1 MEEDN
6 LDLMLPNKKKK
17 PKKVDFD
24 ENDSGDKDDGTMK
37 SHGFE
42 TRDRKKG
49 TWIIMFDP

>member
-6 LDLMLPNKKKK
+6 LHPMLPNKKK

-24 ENDSGDKDDGTMK
+24 ENDSADKDDGMMK

-42 TRDRKKG
+42 TRDRNKG
-49 TWIIMFDP
+49 QGS

>member
-24 ENDSGDKDDGTMK
+24 ENDSADKDDGMMK
-37 SHGFE
+37 SYGFE
-42 TRDRKKG
+42 IRDQNKG
-49 TWIIMFDP
+49 QGS

>member
-6 LDLMLPNKKKK
+6 LDVNFLTKKKK

-24 ENDSGDKDDGTMK
+24 DSETAEKDDGTMK

-42 TRDRKKG
+42 T
-49 TWIIMFDP
+49 